1 MSAFGEDV
9 KRWLDRSVR
18 PVGGVPSDLRLRRRD
33 VLRLLWRHP
42 ALWATAIYRASR
54 WCHVHRLRGLPTL
67 LERLNMLLFGLEIGP
82 AVPIGPGLYIPHP
95 YGSVVIAEAV
105 GANAT
110 FIHAVTIGMRNEW
123 EFPLI
128 GDGVF
133 VGAGARVLGAVRLG
147 NGCSVGANAVVIHD
161 VPAGATAVGVP
172 ATVRAV
178 APHTWAAPR
187 EVQA

>member
-1 MSAFGEDV
+1 
-9 KRWLDRSVR
+9 
-18 PVGGVPSDLRLRRRD
+18 
-33 VLRLLWRHP
+33 
-42 ALWATAIYRASR
+42 
-54 WCHVHRLRGLPTL
+54 
-67 LERLNMLLFGLEIGP
+67 MLLFGLEIGP